1 MPPAAQSRS
10 QYSMLWLVNVLL
22 KGRRLLVGV
31 PAALVLLTAV
41 ITLLQPRQFEA
52 EASFVPQATSNPAL
66 RYAGL
71 AAQFGINVGSLG
83 GAGEGADFY
92 VELLESTG
100 ILREAVLTKFR
111 YVAGRDTIEADLVA
125 IYDAGGRSRE
135 DSITNAIEQ
144 LRDDMRVQTSL
155 KSSFVRL
162 AIVAPAPD
170 LAIGVNRRLLD
181 LIVGFN
187 QGKRQTQAGAERT
200 FIAERLGVAERELRS
215 AEGQLQRF
223 LEQNRAYQSAP
234 HLAFEAG
241 RLQRAVE
248 NAQQVYNSLTQAYEQ
263 ARIEEVRNTPLVTI
277 VTQPEA
283 SVRRESRGVARNAVL
298 AALLGTAIA
307 LLIILT
313 RVYVGRQKDEN
324 PADFAELES
333 IARAVPLNPF
343 ARRRSNP
350 ITTFRA

>member
-1 MPPAAQSRS
+1 MPPAAPAPS
-10 QYSMLWLVNVLL
+10 QYSILWFVNTLL
-22 KGRRLLVGV
+22 RSRRLLVGM
-31 PAALVLLTAV
+31 PAALVLLAV
-41 ITLLQPRQFEA
+41 AVTLTRARKFEA
-52 EASFVPQATSNPAL
+52 ESSFVPQSSTNPAL

-83 GAGEGADFY
+83 AAGEGADFY

-111 YVAGRDTIEADLVA
+111 YVEDGDTVSADLRRV
-125 IYDAGGRSRE
+125 YDVGGRTPE
-135 DSITNAIEQ
+135 DSITNAIDE
-144 LRDDMRVQTSL
+144 LRDDMRVRTSL
-155 KSSFVRL
+155 KSSFVQL
-162 AIVAPAPD
+162 AVVAPTPE
-170 LAIGVNRRLLD
+170 LAVAINRRLLD

-200 FIAERLGVAERELRS
+200 FISERLEVAESELRR

-248 NAQQVYNSLTQAYEQ
+248 NAQQVYSSLTQAYEQ
-263 ARIEEVRNTPLVTI
+263 ARIEEVRNTPLVTV

-283 SVRRESRGVARNAVL
+283 SVRAAPRGLVRNAVL
-298 AALLGTAIA
+298 AAMLGAAIA
-307 LLIILT
+307 ILIILT
-313 RVYVGRQKDEN
+313 RAYLGRQRNEN
-324 PADFAELES
+324 PTDFAELES
-333 IARAVPLNPF
+333 LARAVPLNPF
-343 ARRRSNP
+343 LRRRSKP
-350 ITTFRA
+350 TTTFRP